1 MPLYY
6 FHLKDGQSI
15 FDSHGS
21 DLPDLAAVRRTAL
34 ATTTEI
40 LGGMKAGPEFWSGE
54 PWKLWVT
61 DQPDGAGTTVLT
73 LQFAA
78 VEGDILVNARTSP
91 QLAVSYPAI
100 AEAVMAS
107 FPDKPR

>member
-40 LGGMKAGPEFWSGE
+40 LGDMEAGPEFWSGE
-54 PWKLWVT
+54 PWRLWVT

-78 VEGDILVNARTSP
+78 VDGDMLVHAKTAP
-91 QLAVSYPAI
+91 QLAASHPRI
-100 AEAVMAS
+100 AEAVVAN
-107 FPDKPR
+107 FPIKPG